1 MRQAASGRYMINWEG
16 SLQHYQHT
24 PFGRMEYCLDRPEV
38 AVARIDA
45 A

>member
-1 MRQAASGRYMINWEG
+1 MIEWEG
-16 SLQHYQHT
+16 SLQHYQNT
-24 PFGRMEYCLDRPEV
+24 PFGHMEYWLDRPEL